1 MRQFSHN
8 SSQPLIR
15 QLTLVSFT
23 ALLYSTTPAIAQSP
37 LPTLAPSAPSTSPAP
52 ALDTEGYQLGP
63 GDRVRL
69 DIFEVPEYSGEL
81 QVLSDGSL
89 NLPLVGAV
97 SVRGMTIKQ
106 ASTVISSKLA
116 PVIKRPLV
124 TLTLLAARPIKLAI
138 AGEVSR
144 PGSYTVSP
152 TAPEGIPTVTRALQ
166 LAGGISQSADTR
178 QIQVRRARSQ
188 NQGADQIFTVDL
200 WQLLQAGD
208 IRQDMLLQDGDTVF
222 VPTASAVNIAEA
234 NQLAASSFAASQL
247 EPLKIAIVGEVNR
260 PGPYTIT
267 GKAGEATAG
276 IETPTSSIEL
286 PTVTQAI
293 QVAGGITQSADIRKI
308 EIRRPTKTG
317 TNQVIAVDLW
327 KLLQEGDLQQDVPL
341 QAGDTIAIP
350 TATALSADEATEL
363 ASASFSPNK
372 IAVNVVGEVERPG
385 TVEIPPNTPLNQGL
399 LAAGGFNRRA
409 RKGSVELI
417 RLNPNGTVAKR
428 QISIDFA
435 KGLNESNNPPLR
447 NNDTIVVRR
456 SGAAGLSDALGTI
469 LSPLTGGLSV
479 LRIFGL

>member
-8 SSQPLIR
+8 SSQALIY
-15 QLTLVSFT
+15 QLALVGFT

-37 LPTLAPSAPSTSPAP
+37 LPALAPSGSPAP
-52 ALDTEGYQLGP
+52 TLDTEGYQLGA

-106 ASTVISSKLA
+106 ASSAISSKLA
-116 PVIKRPLV
+116 PVIKRPIV

-208 IRQDMLLQDGDTVF
+208 IRQDMLLQDGDAIF
-222 VPTASAVNIAEA
+222 VPTVSAVNIAEA
-234 NQLAASSFAASQL
+234 SQLAASSFAASQL

-267 GKAGEATAG
+267 GQAGEATATAG
-276 IETPTSSIEL
+276 PENPANTIEL

-317 TNQVIAVDLW
+317 SNQVIAVDLW

-456 SGAAGLSDALGTI
+456 SGAAGFTDALGTI
-469 LSPLTGGLSV
+469 LSPLTGGVSI
-479 LRIFGL
+479 LRLLGL